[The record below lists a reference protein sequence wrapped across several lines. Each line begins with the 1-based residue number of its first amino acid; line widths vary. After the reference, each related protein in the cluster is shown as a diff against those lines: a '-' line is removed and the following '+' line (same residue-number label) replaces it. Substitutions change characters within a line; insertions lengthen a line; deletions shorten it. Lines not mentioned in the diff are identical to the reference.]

1 MAILPAD
8 LILQADD
15 LPRELVAVPE
25 WGGEVY
31 VRCMTAAERDD
42 WESSVISLEKG
53 GKTKTDMRNLRAKLV
68 ARTVCD
74 EKGERLFSDAQVKEL
89 GGKSAA
95 ALDRLYSVA
104 ARLSA
109 ITKSDEDELLG
120 N

>member
-1 MAILPAD
+1 MALLGRDAILAT
-8 LILQADD
+8 DD

-42 WESSVISLEKG
+42 WEASVVQLDG
-53 GKTKTDMRNLRAKLV
+53 TKTTANLANLRAKLV

-74 EKGERLFSDAQVKEL
+74 EAGARLFSDADVSVL
-89 GGKSAA
+89 GAKSAA
-95 ALDRLYSVA
+95 AMDRLYSVA
-104 ARLSA
+104 ARLSK
-109 ITKSDEDELLG
+109 ISKSDEEELLG